1 MLFRSMIGGYA
12 RDEVDAFLDMVSEDY
27 EALLR
32 EAQALQEHVI
42 RLEVQVERLSSNEA
56 ILQSTLTT
64 AQKLSEDLKRT
75 AVKEAETVIGE
86 AEVRAEKVLDAAHR
100 RATRLAGDLREM
112 KQLRTRLAASVR
124 ATIDTHLGL
133 LDALAKDPPEEPSLG
148 SSAAFLARG
157 SPDPT
162 RPSPESA
169 QPAPDPSRTG
179 TGPDAGTRSAQASN
193 SRRPKPA
200 SLSGSTYRPARADR
214 MSAAYTA
221 ARCAWP

>member
-1 MLFRSMIGGYA
+1 MIGGYA

-27 EALLR
+27 EALVR
-32 EAQALQEHVI
+32 EAQALRENVI

-56 ILQSTLTT
+56 ILQTTLTT
-64 AQKLSEDLKRT
+64 AQKISEDLKRT
-75 AVKEAETVIGE
+75 AVKEAETLIGE

-124 ATIDTHLGL
+124 STIDTHIGL

-148 SSAAFLARG
+148 NSAAFLARG

-162 RPSPESA
+162 RVSSEPTRPGPEPTRVSSEPSIPGSDA
-169 QPAPDPSRTG
+169 TG
-179 TGPDAGTRSAQASN
+179 PGPGPDA
-193 SRRPKPA
+193 
-200 SLSGSTYRPARADR
+200 
-214 MSAAYTA
+214 
-221 ARCAWP
+221 

>member
-1 MLFRSMIGGYA
+1 LEAGLRITALDIRNHAFPRMIGGYA
-12 RDEVDAFLDMVSEDY
+12 RDEVDAFLEMVSEDY

-32 EAQALQEHVI
+32 EAQALQENVI

-100 RATRLAGDLREM
+100 RATKLAGDLREM

-169 QPAPDPSRTG
+169 QPAPDPSSTG
-179 TGPDAGTRSAQASN
+179 TGPDA
-193 SRRPKPA
+193 
-200 SLSGSTYRPARADR
+200 
-214 MSAAYTA
+214 
-221 ARCAWP
+221 

>member
-1 MLFRSMIGGYA
+1 LEAGLRITPLDIRNHAFPRMIGGYA

-32 EAQALQEHVI
+32 EAQTLRENVI
-42 RLEVQVERLSSNEA
+42 RLEVQVERLSSNEV
-56 ILQSTLTT
+56 ILQTTLTT

-75 AVKEAETVIGE
+75 AIKEAENLIGE

-124 ATIDTHLGL
+124 STIDTHIGL

-148 SSAAFLARG
+148 RSAAFLARG
-157 SPDPT
+157 SPDPI
-162 RPSPESA
+162 RPNPSPN
-169 QPAPDPSRTG
+169 QPGPDPSS
-179 TGPDAGTRSAQASN
+179 TGPNPSSTDPG
-193 SRRPKPA
+193 P
-200 SLSGSTYRPARADR
+200 GSTGPGASSPGAD
-214 MSAAYTA
+214 A
-221 ARCAWP
+221 

>member
-1 MLFRSMIGGYA
+1 LETGLRITPLDIRNHAFPRMFGGYA
-12 RDEVDAFLDMVSEDY
+12 RDEVDGFLDMVSEDY

-32 EAQALQEHVI
+32 EAQALQENVI

-56 ILQSTLTT
+56 ILQETLTT

-75 AVKEAETVIGE
+75 AVKEAENLIGE

-124 ATIDTHLGL
+124 STIDTHIGL

-148 SSAAFLARG
+148 SSAAFLARP

-162 RPSPESA
+162 RPGSGPDPIRPSS
-169 QPAPDPSRTG
+169 DPSRAGSESTHPSSEP
-179 TGPDAGTRSAQASN
+179 THPGPDATGPGPGPDA
-193 SRRPKPA
+193 
-200 SLSGSTYRPARADR
+200 
-214 MSAAYTA
+214 
-221 ARCAWP
+221 

>member
-1 MLFRSMIGGYA
+1 LRITPLDIRNHVFPRMFGGYA

-32 EAQALQEHVI
+32 EAQSLQENGI
-42 RLEVQVERLSSNEA
+42 RLEVQVERLSSNES
-56 ILQSTLTT
+56 ILQETLTT

-75 AVKEAETVIGE
+75 AVKEAENLIGE

-124 ATIDTHLGL
+124 STIDTHLGL

-148 SSAAFLARG
+148 NSAAFLARG
-157 SPDPT
+157 SSEPI
-162 RPSPESA
+162 RPG
-169 QPAPDPSRTG
+169 PDPSSTG
-179 TGPDAGTRSAQASN
+179 PGPGPDA
-193 SRRPKPA
+193 
-200 SLSGSTYRPARADR
+200 
-214 MSAAYTA
+214 
-221 ARCAWP
+221 

>member
-1 MLFRSMIGGYA
+1 LEAALRITPLDIRNHVFPRMIGGYA
-12 RDEVDAFLDMVSEDY
+12 RDEVDAFLDMVSDDY

-32 EAQALQEHVI
+32 EAQALREHVI

-56 ILQSTLTT
+56 ILQETLTT

-86 AEVRAEKVLDAAHR
+86 AEVKAEKVLDAAHR

-148 SSAAFLARG
+148 SSAAFLASG

-162 RPSPESA
+162 G
-169 QPAPDPSRTG
+169 PDP
-179 TGPDAGTRSAQASN
+179 GPDA
-193 SRRPKPA
+193 
-200 SLSGSTYRPARADR
+200 
-214 MSAAYTA
+214 
-221 ARCAWP
+221 